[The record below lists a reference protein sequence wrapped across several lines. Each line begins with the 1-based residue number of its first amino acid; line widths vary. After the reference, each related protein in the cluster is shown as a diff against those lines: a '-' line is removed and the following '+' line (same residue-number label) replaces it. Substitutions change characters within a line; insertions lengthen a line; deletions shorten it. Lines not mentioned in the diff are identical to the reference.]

1 MVPSSPHR
9 SPRPFRV
16 YAHRGAC
23 AELPENTLP
32 AFARALELGCDALET
47 DVHVTRDGHVV
58 VHHDATGLRTA
69 GEGRP
74 VAAVSLAEIRRWDAG
89 RALVLRGQPQVGR
102 GFVVPTLEELLD
114 AFRDAPINVDIKAPG
129 PAAVARVIGVV
140 RDHGATD
147 RVTLTSVSD
156 ATCRAIARAG
166 YPGPIGLGRDQAL
179 VAVFAPLAMARRL
192 RGAGSA
198 LQIPW
203 RYRGLR
209 FDRPRVV
216 ARAHALDLR
225 VDYWT
230 VDDPARARAIAALGA
245 DGLMT
250 DDPAA
255 VVPALRDPV

>member
-1 MVPSSPHR
+1 MIPPSPH
-9 SPRPFRV
+9 PFRV

-32 AFARALELGCDALET
+32 AFARALALGCDALET
-47 DVHVTRDGHVV
+47 DVHLTCDGHVV

-69 GEGRP
+69 GERRP
-74 VAAVSLAEIRRWDAG
+74 IAAASLAELRRWDAG
-89 RALVLRGQPQVGR
+89 RGLVLRGVPQAGR
-102 GFVVPTLEELLD
+102 GFTVPTLDELLD
-114 AFRDAPINVDIKAPG
+114 ACREVPLNVDIKAPG
-129 PAAVARVIGVV
+129 PAAVARVIDVV
-140 RDHGATD
+140 RAHDAMD

-179 VAVFAPLAMARRL
+179 VAVFAPLPIARRL

-209 FDRPRVV
+209 FDRPRVI
-216 ARAHALDLR
+216 ARARALGLR
-225 VDYWT
+225 LDYWT
-230 VDDPARARAIAALGA
+230 VDDPALACAIAARGA
-245 DGLMT
+245 DGVMT

-255 VVPALRDPV
+255 VVPALRARRPR